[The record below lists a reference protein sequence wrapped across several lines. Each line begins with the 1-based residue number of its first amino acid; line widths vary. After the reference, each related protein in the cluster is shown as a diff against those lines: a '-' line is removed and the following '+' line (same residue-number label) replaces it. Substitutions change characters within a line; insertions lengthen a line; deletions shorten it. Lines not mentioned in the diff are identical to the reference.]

1 MRYLSIILVS
11 LVCLLMGC
19 HNDGA
24 LSSSPAEGDSSAAFY
39 QEMAYQAMFADS
51 LEKAESYAYKSFMLS
66 QDSVLECGALSLLC
80 YIYYREGKQ
89 QDMQMLMQ
97 TVSPEVYMNVMDVQM
112 HIEQQKADR
121 KQQYYLLVIIVL
133 LLLSGGVALWYLHR
147 MKALRL
153 LYKQRISQVRQAFE
167 REKIEVSESFTYNDV
182 TTSMDGAEIATTR
195 MGFDVLYAI
204 INDQNI
210 SQMGKREEQALL
222 KVLPMVDATL
232 CAILAKASSP
242 LTPKETFFCL
252 MEYYGKNDHQ
262 KANSFCCSDQ
272 AIRST
277 KSRLNKKLDISTFC
291 KRAN

>member
-1 MRYLSIILVS
+1 
-11 LVCLLMGC
+11 MGC
-19 HNDGA
+19 NNDGA
-24 LSSSPAEGDSSAAFY
+24 LSSSSVAGDSSAAYY

-51 LEKAESYAYKSFMLS
+51 LAQAESYAYKSFMLS

-89 QDMQMLMQ
+89 EDMQMLMQ

-112 HIEQQKADR
+112 HIEQQKAGR
-121 KQQYYLLVIIVL
+121 QQQYYLLIIILL
-133 LLLSGGVALWYLHR
+133 LLLSGGVVVWYLHR
-147 MKALRL
+147 MKTLRQ
-153 LYKQRISQVRQAFE
+153 LYQQRISQVRQVFE
-167 REKIEVSESFTYNDV
+167 REKIELSESLTDNDV
-182 TTSMDGAEIATTR
+182 TTSMDGAEIAATR

-222 KVLPMVDATL
+222 KVLPMVDAAL
-232 CAILAKASSP
+232 CTILSKASSP

-262 KANSFCCSDQ
+262 KAQSFCCSDQ

-277 KSRLNKKLDISTFC
+277 KSRLNKKLDISVLMDNHIMEEAAT
-291 KRAN
+291 A